1 MKLEGR
7 SERPYGRLLQDIV
20 EQRFVEFVTRGV
32 ERMPSCAE
40 QRMLR
45 SSPLRSS
52 APLSTAIAHQH
63 RERPQPVG
71 SRQCAV
77 GSSTYCEPPT
87 AYCAIPNWQPIVPA
101 VVQSSRIMKVTR
113 RYRQCNYDLARRTI
127 GSYPQSVVRERVAPS
142 RIARRGFRSAHPR
155 EFPLNPDH
163 RADGVNWHRGVF

>member
-20 EQRFVEFVTRGV
+20 EQRFAEFVTRGV

-45 SSPLRSS
+45 SQSSFRSS

-113 RYRQCNYDLARRTI
+113 RYRQCNYDSRTPHHRFI
-127 GSYPQSVVRERVAPS
+127 PAKCCPREGGTLSNSQAWISQCAPS
-142 RIARRGFRSAHPR
+142 GISAQPG
-155 EFPLNPDH
+155 P
-163 RADGVNWHRGVF
+163 

>member
-7 SERPYGRLLQDIV
+7 SERPYGRLLQNIV
-20 EQRFVEFVTRGV
+20 EQRFAEFVTRGV

-45 SSPLRSS
+45 SQSSFRSS

-87 AYCAIPNWQPIVPA
+87 AYCAIAPASRSWLLWSKQPDPEG
-101 VVQSSRIMKVTR
+101 TR
-113 RYRQCNYDLARRTI
+113 RYRQCNYDLERRTI
-127 GSYPQSVVRERVAPS
+127 RFIPAKCC
-142 RIARRGFRSAHPR
+142 PR
-155 EFPLNPDH
+155 EGGTPPNSQAWISQCASSGISVQP
-163 RADGVNWHRGVF
+163 GP